1 MRNLHESLFWRCVE
15 EEIFFLSN
23 FENIVSIVH
32 RALFS
37 TFFKGDP
44 MGGHINNYLLEKSRV
59 IHQQPG
65 DNNFHSF
72 YQLLKGGPDNLLK
85 TLKLNR
91 DGSHYRYL
99 SSNNNKVTLPPK
111 VSFL

>member
-1 MRNLHESLFWRCVE
+1 
-15 EEIFFLSN
+15 
-23 FENIVSIVH
+23 
-32 RALFS
+32 
-37 TFFKGDP
+37 

-59 IHQQPG
+59 IHQQAG

-85 TLKLNR
+85 SLKLNR
-91 DGSHYRYL
+91 DSSQYRYL

-111 VSFL
+111 VSFCFEYTDHTEQFQGLCSMEMSREMLQNLPYFWNEKTQFYF